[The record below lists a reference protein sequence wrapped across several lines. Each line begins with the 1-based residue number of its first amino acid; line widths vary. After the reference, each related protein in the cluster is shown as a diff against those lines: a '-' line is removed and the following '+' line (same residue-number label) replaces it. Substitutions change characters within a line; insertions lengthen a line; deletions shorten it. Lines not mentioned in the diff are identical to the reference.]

1 MRNGDELQ
9 CGLHLV
15 KMVIINGF
23 NLFCQLQ
30 LKMKDIAIPHP
41 PQCAH
46 WGTFPSGEGFYY
58 PAKFRFYL
66 TSSISSRNTLR
77 LRRIMS

>member
-15 KMVIINGF
+15 KMVIIYGF

-46 WGTFPSGEGFYY
+46 WGTFPSGEGFGRCRASALN
-58 PAKFRFYL
+58 PHFIA
-66 TSSISSRNTLR
+66 
-77 LRRIMS
+77 